1 MITIGTKL
9 GSGIGILLMLC
20 IIIGLVSYTQTREVR
35 QKLGEVTQVREPLNS
50 AVYGLENN
58 VVETAFAALGYSATG
73 DGKFRE
79 ALESSTRRFAENR
92 GRYIEIMR
100 SGEDAGS
107 GAAPADGLVRF
118 HSMAAEH
125 VHLKDRLT
133 EHMDTLLTTMEKL
146 ERLLTDRIQ
155 ASVTVNDPIA
165 YRRLQVVLE
174 MQIQV
179 NAIIKG
185 LGNFLLT
192 SDTAFVSRIR
202 SAESKFKHFAEVYQ
216 VVLLSREEKL
226 WSAELRRRSQEV
238 SALVGKLIGLQNQ
251 RTVLLTEFFDLY
263 RDLGSIINGGLQ
275 TETERGLA
283 AAKADVIEAG
293 EAANARILAVLL
305 LSVAFGVVAG
315 VVTTRSIT
323 RPLRHMV
330 SVMDAVARG
339 DRLRKVELKSRDEFR
354 SLGDAF
360 NHMTAQLAEAERQ
373 RLDGLRI
380 FATSVQRAQEEER
393 ARISRELHDDL
404 CQRLSGMKFR
414 VEALEDD
421 VSPAGKQISG
431 HLHEVTQ
438 ELDRSI
444 AEVRRISS
452 NLRPSVLDDFGIVAA
467 LRMLCKDFEKRQGIS
482 PTLTVDPGVPAQIDG
497 HIEVAMYRIA
507 QEALANIARHARA
520 SAVSLR
526 LESQVMRLQL
536 VVQDDGKGFSP
547 EDIERARGSGRGS
560 GLISMRERSELLGGS
575 FDVRTNAGAGTAIS
589 VSIPFGEQEQYGEDQ
604 NSHR

>member
-1 MITIGTKL
+1 MTTIGTKL
-9 GSGIGILLMLC
+9 GLGIGILLMLC
-20 IIIGLVSYTQTREVR
+20 VIIGLVSYTQTREVR

-58 VVETAFAALGYSATG
+58 VVETAFAALGHSATG
-73 DGKFRE
+73 DRKFRE
-79 ALESSTRRFAENR
+79 ALESSTRRFAENS
-92 GRYIEIMR
+92 GRYGEILR
-100 SGEDAGS
+100 LGQEAGS
-107 GAAPADGLVRF
+107 GAALADGLVRF
-118 HSMAAEH
+118 QSMAAEH

-133 EHMDTLLTTMEKL
+133 EHLDTLLATMEKL

-179 NAIIKG
+179 NAITKG

-202 SAESKFKHFAEVYQ
+202 SAETKFKHFADVYQ
-216 VVLLSREEKL
+216 VVLLSREEKV
-226 WSAELRRRSQEV
+226 WSAELHRRSQEV
-238 SALVGKLIGLQNQ
+238 STRLGVIIGLQQQ
-251 RTVLLTEFFDLY
+251 RTVLLTEFFALY
-263 RDLGSIINGGLQ
+263 RDLKQIINEGLQ
-275 TETERGLA
+275 TETEKGLA
-283 AAKADVIEAG
+283 AAKADVIDAG
-293 EAANARILAVLL
+293 EAANVRILVVLL

-339 DRLRKVELKSRDEFR
+339 DRFRKVELTSSDEFR
-354 SLGDAF
+354 SLGEAF
-360 NHMTAQLAEAERQ
+360 NHMTTQLAEAERQ

-414 VEALEDD
+414 VEALEGD
-421 VSPAGKQISG
+421 VSPAGEQISG

-467 LRMLCKDFEKRQGIS
+467 LRLLCKDFEKRQGIS
-482 PTLTVDPGVPAQIDG
+482 AVLEVDPGVPAQMDG
-497 HIEVAMYRIA
+497 HIEIAMYRIA
-507 QEALANIARHARA
+507 QEALANIARHAGA
-520 SAVSLR
+520 STVSLR
-526 LESQVMRLQL
+526 LEAPGTNLRL
-536 VVQDDGKGFSP
+536 VVQDDGKGFSQ
-547 EDIERARGSGRGS
+547 EDVERARGSGRGS

-575 FDVRTNAGAGTAIS
+575 LDVRTTAGGGTGIS
-589 VSIPFGEQEQYGEDQ
+589 VSIPFGEQEQHGEDQ

>member
-9 GSGIGILLMLC
+9 GLGIGILLMLC

-50 AVYGLENN
+50 AVYSLENN
-58 VVETAFAALGYSATG
+58 VVETAFAALGHSATG
-73 DGKFRE
+73 DTKFRN
-79 ALESSTRRFAENR
+79 ALESSTRRFAETR
-92 GRYIEIMR
+92 GKYNDIMR
-100 SGEDAGS
+100 FGQGAGS
-107 GAAPADGLVRF
+107 VSALTDGLARF

-133 EHMDTLLTTMEKL
+133 GHMDTLLAATEKL

-179 NAIIKG
+179 NAITKG
-185 LGNFLLT
+185 LGNLLLT
-192 SDTAFVSRIR
+192 SDTAYVSRIR
-202 SAESKFKHFAEVYQ
+202 SAETRFKHFAEVYQ
-216 VVLLSREEKL
+216 VVLLSREEKV

-238 SALVGKLIGLQNQ
+238 TTLVGVIVSLQQQ
-251 RTVLLTEFFDLY
+251 RTVLLTELFALY
-263 RDLGSIINGGLQ
+263 RDLRVIINEGLQ
-275 TETERGLA
+275 AETEKGLA
-283 AAKADVIEAG
+283 AAKADVIDAG

-339 DRLRKVELKSRDEFR
+339 DRLRKVTLTSSDEFR
-354 SLGDAF
+354 TLGEAF
-360 NHMTAQLAEAERQ
+360 NHMSAQLAEAERQ

-414 VEALEDD
+414 VEALEGD
-421 VSPAGKQISG
+421 VSPAGEQISG

-467 LRMLCKDFEKRQGIS
+467 LRLLCKDFERRQGIS
-482 PTLTVDPGVPAQIDG
+482 AVLDVDPGVPPQIDG
-497 HIEVAMYRIA
+497 HIEIAMYRIA

-520 SAVSLR
+520 STVSLR
-526 LESQVMRLQL
+526 LEAPGTSLRL

-547 EDIERARGSGRGS
+547 EDVARAQGSGRGS

-575 FDVRTNAGAGTAIS
+575 LDVRTTAGGGTGIS
-589 VSIPFGEQEQYGEDQ
+589 VSIPFGEQEQHGEDQ

>member
-1 MITIGTKL
+1 MTTIGTKL
-9 GSGIGILLMLC
+9 GLGIGILLMLC

-58 VVETAFAALGYSATG
+58 VVETAFAALGHSATG
-73 DGKFRE
+73 DRKFRE
-79 ALESSTRRFAENR
+79 ALESSTRRFEENR
-92 GRYIEIMR
+92 GRYIGIMR
-100 SGEDAGS
+100 LGQEARS
-107 GAAPADGLVRF
+107 GAALADGLVRF

-133 EHMDTLLTTMEKL
+133 EHMDTLLATMEKL

-179 NAIIKG
+179 NAITKG

-192 SDTAFVSRIR
+192 GDTAFVFRLR
-202 SAESKFKHFAEVYQ
+202 SAETKFKHFAGVYQ
-216 VVLLSREEKL
+216 VVLLSREEKV

-238 SALVGKLIGLQNQ
+238 TALLGVILGLQQQ
-251 RTVLLTEFFDLY
+251 RTVLLTDFFALY
-263 RDLGSIINGGLQ
+263 RDLRRIINEGLQ

-283 AAKADVIEAG
+283 AAKADLIDAG

-323 RPLRHMV
+323 GPLRHMV

-339 DRLRKVELKSRDEFR
+339 DRHRKVELTSSDEFR
-354 SLGDAF
+354 SLGESF
-360 NHMTAQLAEAERQ
+360 NHMTARLAEAERQ

-393 ARISRELHDDL
+393 ARISRELHDEL

-414 VEALEDD
+414 VEALEGD
-421 VSPAGKQISG
+421 VSLAGGQISG
-431 HLHEVTQ
+431 DLHEVTQ

-467 LRMLCKDFEKRQGIS
+467 LRLLSKDFEKRQGIS
-482 PTLTVDPGVPAQIDG
+482 VVLNVDPGVPAQIDG

-520 SAVSLR
+520 STVSVRLEAAGTNLR
-526 LESQVMRLQL
+526 LVI
-536 VVQDDGKGFSP
+536 QDDGNGFSQ
-547 EDIERARGSGRGS
+547 EDVARARGSGRGS

-575 FDVRTNAGAGTAIS
+575 LDVRTTAGGGTGIS
-589 VSIPFGEQEQYGEDQ
+589 VSIPFGEQEQHGEDQ

>member
-9 GSGIGILLMLC
+9 GSGIGILLLLC

-35 QKLGEVTQVREPLNS
+35 EKLGEVTQVKEPLNS

-58 VVETAFAALGYSATG
+58 VVETAFAALGHSATG
-73 DGKFRE
+73 DKKFRE
-79 ALESSTRRFAENR
+79 ALEWSTRRFEENR
-92 GRYIEIMR
+92 GRYIEVMGLSQQAR
-100 SGEDAGS
+100 P
-107 GAAPADGLVRF
+107 GAALLDGLVRF

-133 EHMDTLLTTMEKL
+133 ARMDTLLGTMETL

-179 NAIIKG
+179 NAITKS
-185 LGNFLLT
+185 LGNYLLT
-192 SDTAFVSRIR
+192 SDTAFVSRIQT
-202 SAESKFKHFAEVYQ
+202 AEAKFKHFADVYQ
-216 VVLLSREEKL
+216 VVLLSREEKI
-226 WSAELRRRSQEV
+226 WAAELRRRSLEV
-238 SALVGKLIGLQNQ
+238 PALVGIVIDLQQQ
-251 RTVLLTEFFDLY
+251 RTALLTKFFTLY
-263 RDLGSIINGGLQ
+263 RDLGVIINEGLR

-283 AAKADVIEAG
+283 SAKADVLEAG

-305 LSVAFGVVAG
+305 LSVLFGVVAG

-339 DRLRKVELKSRDEFR
+339 DRLRKVELTSNDEFR

-360 NHMTAQLAEAERQ
+360 NNMTGQLAEAERQ

-421 VSPAGKQISG
+421 VLPAGRQMSR

-452 NLRPSVLDDFGIVAA
+452 NLRPSVLDDFGVVAA
-467 LRMLCKDFEKRQGIS
+467 LRLLCKDFEKRQGIAAA
-482 PTLTVDPGVPAQIDG
+482 LHVDPAVPGQIDG
-497 HIEVAMYRIA
+497 HIEIAMYRIA
-507 QEALANIARHARA
+507 QEALANIAKHAGA
-520 SAVSLR
+520 TAVSVLLDSPGTCLR
-526 LESQVMRLQL
+526 L

-547 EDIERARGSGRGS
+547 EDVTRARGAGHGS

-575 FDVRTNAGAGTAIS
+575 LDVRTTADGGTAIS
-589 VSIPFGEQEQYGEDQ
+589 VSIPFGEQEHYGEDQ

>member
-1 MITIGTKL
+1 MTTIGTKL
-9 GSGIGILLMLC
+9 GLGIGILLVLC

-58 VVETAFAALGYSATG
+58 VVETAFAALGHSATG
-73 DGKFRE
+73 DRKFRE
-79 ALESSTRRFAENR
+79 ALESSTRRFEENR
-92 GRYIEIMR
+92 GRYIEITR
-100 SGEDAGS
+100 LGQEAGS
-107 GAAPADGLVRF
+107 GAVLADGLARF
-118 HSMAAEH
+118 HNMAADH

-133 EHMDTLLTTMEKL
+133 GQMDTLLATMEKL

-179 NAIIKG
+179 NAITKG

-202 SAESKFKHFAEVYQ
+202 SAETKFKHFAGVYQ
-216 VVLLSREEKL
+216 VVLLSREEKV
-226 WSAELRRRSQEV
+226 WSVELRRRSQEI
-238 SALVGKLIGLQNQ
+238 SALLGVIIGLQQQ
-251 RTVLLTEFFDLY
+251 RTVLLTEFFALY
-263 RDLGSIINGGLQ
+263 RDLRLVINEGVQ

-283 AAKADVIEAG
+283 AAKADVIAAG

-305 LSVAFGVVAG
+305 LSVAFGIVAG

-339 DRLRKVELKSRDEFR
+339 DRLRKVELTSGDEFR
-354 SLGDAF
+354 SLGESF
-360 NHMTAQLAEAERQ
+360 NHMTARLAEAERQ

-380 FATSVQRAQEEER
+380 FAASVQRAQEEER

-414 VEALEDD
+414 VEALEGD
-421 VSPAGKQISG
+421 VSPAGEQISG

-467 LRMLCKDFEKRQGIS
+467 LRLLCKDFEKRQGIS
-482 PTLTVDPGVPAQIDG
+482 AVLDVDPGVPAQIDG
-497 HIEVAMYRIA
+497 HIEIAMYRIA

-520 SAVSLR
+520 SAVSVR
-526 LESQVMRLQL
+526 LEAAGTNLRL
-536 VVQDDGKGFSP
+536 VVQDDGKGFSQ
-547 EDIERARGSGRGS
+547 EDVGQARGSGRGS

-575 FDVRTNAGAGTAIS
+575 LDIRTTAGGGTGIS
-589 VSIPFGEQEQYGEDQ
+589 VSIPFGEQEQHGEDQ